1 MGRMSAARLSATHRV
16 RAAWVVPAAYAWVAG
31 FALIHV
37 AAITAD
43 GRYAAGVDPGTGDS
57 GLMCVLP
64 NAVVIAICVVAAAVI
79 HRTTGPPRPLVPA
92 WTVFAGAWVGMPLL
106 VLRGA
111 ATVVDEGLRLTG
123 VMRYGL
129 FDQHDDATSAW
140 AVWSGRGIDAYF
152 VVGAVV
158 LALALGPWMRESRGQ
173 ETCPLPRPGPSPV
186 KDQELKRPERAP
198 HR

>member
-1 MGRMSAARLSATHRV
+1 MGRMSAAQSTARRARATC
-16 RAAWVVPAAYAWVAG
+16 VVPAAYAWVAG

-37 AAITAD
+37 AAITAN

-64 NAVVIAICVVAAAVI
+64 NVVVIAICLVAAAVI

-111 ATVVDEGLRLTG
+111 ATAVDEGLRLTG

-129 FDQHDDATSAW
+129 FDQRDDATSAW

-152 VVGAVV
+152 IVGAVV
-158 LALALGPWMRESRGQ
+158 LALALGPQMRTSRRQ
-173 ETCPLPRPGPSPV
+173 DACPPPRNRV
-186 KDQELKRPERAP
+186 
-198 HR
+198 